1 MYNREGEQMEKE
13 EYKKISEV
21 IYIIDRSRSM
31 YGKEEEITES
41 FNRWLAQQKQ
51 MKKEALVT
59 LALCTALLQDAA
71 EICEATGYLCLLYK
85 RLQCLSGQCRRS
97 FGSAVKAHAAR
108 GEIPAGCQSVPDH
121 RRAG

>member
-1 MYNREGEQMEKE
+1 MEKE

-51 MKKEALVT
+51 MKKEAVVT
-59 LALCTALLQDAA
+59 LAL
-71 EICEATGYLCLLYK
+71 ATVRVEL
-85 RLQCLSGQCRRS
+85 
-97 FGSAVKAHAAR
+97 
-108 GEIPAGCQSVPDH
+108 
-121 RRAG
+121 

>member
-31 YGKEEEITES
+31 YGKEKEITES

-51 MKKEALVT
+51 MKK
-59 LALCTALLQDAA
+59 
-71 EICEATGYLCLLYK
+71 
-85 RLQCLSGQCRRS
+85 
-97 FGSAVKAHAAR
+97 
-108 GEIPAGCQSVPDH
+108 
-121 RRAG
+121 

>member
-59 LALCTALLQDAA
+59 LALCN
-71 EICEATGYLCLLYK
+71 EECELLY
-85 RLQCLSGQCRRS
+85 CRMPLKY
-97 FGSAVKAHAAR
+97 VKPLVPLLTIQKATVP
-108 GEIPAGCQSVPDH
+108 IWTVQKKFWICCQSSCRK
-121 RRAG
+121 RRNPGRMSVCT